1 MTAHPQTAESAVVRY
16 GTPLSRW
23 VLTATVLGSGLPSS
37 MAQSSPLPAATDKG
51 YRVLVDRLWPRG
63 VTKAAAA
70 LDEWAKDVAPTRE
83 LRRWYG
89 HDPSRFEEFARRY
102 REELRH
108 APAEE
113 AITRLRALAQEQ
125 QVTLVT
131 ATRDLER
138 SGARVMLD
146 FLATV

>member
-1 MTAHPQTAESAVVRY
+1 MVARHRADSLRRGANQRRRAPNGRART
-16 GTPLSRW
+16 
-23 VLTATVLGSGLPSS
+23 
-37 MAQSSPLPAATDKG
+37 SSPRFEIRRIYDFAATDKG

-131 ATRDLER
+131 ATRDLEH

-146 FLATV
+146 VLATV

>member
-1 MTAHPQTAESAVVRY
+1 MVARHRADS
-16 GTPLSRW
+16 LSRSADQRPRASNERAR
-23 VLTATVLGSGLPSS
+23 T
-37 MAQSSPLPAATDKG
+37 SSPRFEIRRIYDFADTDKG